1 MSEWYSS
8 MYKGFIV
15 TGIIAFIV
23 GIFSSGDISINS
35 YISGYCIIILGIMMI
50 LTLLINNSMKP
61 NPGVSSLGM
70 SQSILMTIGPFLL
83 MLGVICF
90 ILSLLITYRENIVE
104 RKVSSGYYTFS
115 NISVVLLLV
124 QLYIVYL
131 NINTQRFDETG
142 KITKVTASLI
152 YLLGVLGTIT
162 SIIMYTTLRYFTTDG
177 FTTIM

>member
-61 NPGVSSLGM
+61 NPGGSSLGM

-90 ILSLLITYRENIVE
+90 ILYLLITYKEIIVE
-104 RKVSSGYYTFS
+104 QNVSSGYYAFS
-115 NISVVLLLV
+115 NISVVLLLF

-131 NINTQRFDETG
+131 NISSQKFEQTG
-142 KITKVTASLI
+142 KITKVNASLI

-162 SIIMYTTLRYFTTDG
+162 SIIMYTILRYFTTDG
-177 FTTIM
+177 FTTII

>member
-50 LTLLINNSMKP
+50 LTLLINNSLKP
-61 NPGVSSLGM
+61 NQGESSFEM
-70 SQSILMTIGPFLL
+70 AQSILMTMGPFLL
-83 MLGVICF
+83 MLGVISF
-90 ILSLLITYRENIVE
+90 ILYLLITYKEIIVE
-104 RKVSSGYYTFS
+104 QNVSSGYYAFS
-115 NISVVLLLV
+115 NISVVLLLF

-131 NINTQRFDETG
+131 NISSQKFEQTG
-142 KITKVTASLI
+142 KITKVNASLI

-162 SIIMYTTLRYFTTDG
+162 SIIMYTILRYFTTDG
-177 FTTIM
+177 FTTII